1 MILQSQHT
9 KHVRLGFL
17 DIPEEL
23 DFCEYEN
30 IVVLEILF
38 RRTTKQTAKLSHHPN
53 LQYLTF
59 GNARLRPEPD
69 YRKVFLIESVDI
81 NNKIPFV
88 SLYKNSKRNNR
99 FPSLKNLCIF
109 SLDED
114 DESTDEDESTEMSKK
129 ALQYI
134 ATNAD
139 QLQKISFYEETFD
152 GKLHNESVREE
163 AKKEWI
169 ESMIEPEFDEE

>member
-1 MILQSQHT
+1 LAKCTAKKLEMVLILDMLNGPFFPLTSFLSQHT

-30 IVVLEILF
+30 IVVLEIQF

-69 YRKVFLIESVDI
+69 Y
-81 NNKIPFV
+81 
-88 SLYKNSKRNNR
+88 RNNR